1 MFKAFLTIIHE
12 SIKNFFKS
20 FFFHILYLRSEK
32 TKFVTPKW
40 VALQAFFYK
49 QLQAENWQKKAKAK
63 QQPEAEFLPKMSK
76 RTIVS
81 TSIRLFD

>member
-1 MFKAFLTIIHE
+1 MRRQSLLPQNGLHYKL
-12 SIKNFFKS
+12 
-20 FFFHILYLRSEK
+20 
-32 TKFVTPKW
+32 
-40 VALQAFFYK
+40 FFYK

-81 TSIRLFD
+81 ASIRLFD